1 MPPKKEA
8 KAKGDEAEIP
18 LEPDSDP
25 DWQRAR
31 DSGTWNKSP
40 DVLPDANIWPPWGVL
55 REQILT
61 GCREILVQDCPAVR
75 DAFVA
80 EIIRLSPPHLERLDL
95 SGSVHVT
102 KLVLS
107 PATCCP
113 KLVSLSLR
121 NCPKLQHVLVQSQ
134 NLTSLQLSNC
144 AAINKVLLQCN
155 KLESLAMS
163 GCPGISTLMIWSD
176 SLASLTLPDSKDIKK
191 LALYCPALGETGVPA
206 ARVESPP
213 ARPSHPPIAS
223 LLKDVY
229 KQSLDH
235 QQEYTDF
242 AVRMSAES
250 LLNA

>member
-40 DVLPDANIWPPWGVL
+40 DVLPGPPLQTQTFGHH
-55 REQILT
+55 
-61 GCREILVQDCPAVR
+61 GDCPAVR